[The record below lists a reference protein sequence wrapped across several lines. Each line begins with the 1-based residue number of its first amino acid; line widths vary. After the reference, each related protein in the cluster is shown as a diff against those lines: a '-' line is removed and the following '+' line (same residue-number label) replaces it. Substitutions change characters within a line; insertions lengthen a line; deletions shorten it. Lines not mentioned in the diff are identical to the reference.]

1 MINMACLSIMKPV
14 ILAYPVVLTEYND
27 DGRYYVVTS
36 PNIQGMVTDGD
47 TIAEALVNAED
58 AIATILDGSDY
69 PKVQDPKQ
77 WSLKDNQQTS
87 WVTVNMTK
95 WHNKHSK
102 RVRRNISIPEY
113 LSKWAKENK
122 INVSQVTTEALQ
134 EMQKA

>member
-1 MINMACLSIMKPV
+1 MMNMACLFIMKPV

-58 AIATILDGSDY
+58 AIATMLDGSDY
-69 PKVQDPKQ
+69 PKVQNPKQ
-77 WSLKDNQQTS
+77 WHLKVNQQTS

-95 WHNKHSK
+95 WQNQHSK
-102 RVRRNISIPEY
+102 RIRRNISIPEY